1 MGYNIGME
9 TGNKKT
15 STRGVHRVLAHSY
28 TTYLVFLLIGICFDF
43 IFKIKILGD
52 DFMLPFGFFFLLL
65 ASVLIIWAQK
75 TSRDLRKIE
84 EVTREHFRRG
94 PYQYTRSPTNWGLF
108 FLMLGF
114 GIIANAFF
122 VILTTIISFF
132 IARFIFVDKQEKIL
146 AEKYGTHYTEYK
158 KSVRL

>member
-1 MGYNIGME
+1 ME
-9 TGNKKT
+9 ISSEKHHKNKI
-15 STRGVHRVLAHSY
+15 HRVLAHSY
-28 TTYLVFLLIGICFDF
+28 TVYFIFLLIGITLDF

-52 DFMLPFGFFFLLL
+52 DVMLPFGFFFLIV
-65 ASVLIIWAQK
+65 ASILIIWAQK
-75 TSRDLRKIE
+75 TSRDLGKAGG
-84 EVTREHFRRG
+84 VTKEHFFRG

-114 GIIANAFF
+114 GIITNAFF

-132 IARFIFVDKQEKIL
+132 VARFIFVDKQEKIL
-146 AEKYGTHYTEYK
+146 AEKYGIHYTEYK